1 MRLPVLGWQDTARAL
16 SYTTLTTTRN
26 ERWAA
31 YRRQRRH
38 ELCQFATTAEGPP
51 AAASDPPMHSAG
63 QAAIQLQSPSCIQA
77 VSSASSAELLQTLED
92 LLDLGRDDEHTTVAA
107 LQHASERLHD
117 PTFAQSS
124 AELNSLLSALER
136 MLRRNLVALTPDQLG
151 SATR

>member
-1 MRLPVLGWQDTARAL
+1 
-16 SYTTLTTTRN
+16 
-26 ERWAA
+26 
-31 YRRQRRH
+31 
-38 ELCQFATTAEGPP
+38 
-51 AAASDPPMHSAG
+51 MHSAG